1 MQALICFCLL
11 SILSL
16 LQGEVLSLVFDE
28 YWGTAIGGPNE
39 AARAGVRF
47 LAIAEKKLI
56 RQTNRIW
63 EQLGYPMEGH
73 KLLD

>member
-1 MQALICFCLL
+1 MQGLICFCL

-16 LQGEVLSLVFDE
+16 VQGEVLSLVFDD